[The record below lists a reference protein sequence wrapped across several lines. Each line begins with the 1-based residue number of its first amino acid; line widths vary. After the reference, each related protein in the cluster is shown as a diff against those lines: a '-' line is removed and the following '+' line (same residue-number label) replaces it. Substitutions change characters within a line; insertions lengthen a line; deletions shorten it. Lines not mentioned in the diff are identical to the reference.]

1 MVYPGDTDNNGI
13 VDEYDVLPI
22 AVYFQESGQLSDTT
36 ISYNWNPRI
45 IPPYEN
51 ISVTFADANGDGI
64 VNQEDVIGIG
74 VNWGNTHNNAD
85 VSYVS
90 DINDPAFIPENMNSF
105 KQIYHSLSGGGE
117 AIDAIRNLLRK
128 LIGEMVPSKFELMQN
143 FPNPFNSGTQITFS
157 LPSETEVYL
166 SIYNLLGQE
175 VLTPIVSQIHQAGT
189 HTY

>member
-22 AVYFQESGQLSDTT
+22 AVYFQVSGQLSDTT

-85 VSYVS
+85 VSYISAVS
-90 DINDPAFIPENMNSF
+90 
-105 KQIYHSLSGGGE
+105 YTHL
-117 AIDAIRNLLRK
+117 
-128 LIGEMVPSKFELMQN
+128 
-143 FPNPFNSGTQITFS
+143 T
-157 LPSETEVYL
+157 LPTICSV
-166 SIYNLLGQE
+166 
-175 VLTPIVSQIHQAGT
+175 
-189 HTY
+189 